1 MGTGIVDFPVPIR
14 LRVLFRI
21 TLFIW
26 EMAGDDGGKMKKIHK
41 RYAILIIASVVNF
54 VHGNPYIWTVFQP
67 YVRKEYGLSLAA
79 SSQPFTI
86 IIGIFAVGNMIGG
99 FLQHKIGAKATILAG
114 SAVMCGGFFL
124 AAVAPQDMPWL
135 ISAGYGVLGGLG
147 SGCAFSMLVAVPQAW
162 FPDKRGLVTGI
173 TIGVVGISGVLMN
186 PLCDYVLA
194 AWGYRT
200 AMLMVTIIYAVLSAG
215 AFFIEEPSKEY
226 VEQMEIEYTEPEHQ
240 ADVSDHV
247 RQYTTREMMKTR
259 TYYVISIVMALVIPA
274 YVLVNPLMKS
284 LGIERGLSNRQALMG
299 VMAASFANIIGRF
312 VAPWMSDRVGCKVI
326 IRVMYVMSMISVLAL
341 IVARGG
347 IFILLISLVCMV
359 YGGVVSVFPVL
370 VAEQF
375 GMKYQ
380 GMNYGAIMLGYG
392 IVSILC
398 PYLLELAGQEMSFV
412 IAGIAC
418 AAGLLGTGLF

>member
-1 MGTGIVDFPVPIR
+1 
-14 LRVLFRI
+14 
-21 TLFIW
+21 
-26 EMAGDDGGKMKKIHK
+26 MKKIQN
-41 RYAILIIASVVNF
+41 RYVILMISSIINF

-67 YVRKEYGLSLAA
+67 YVREEYGLTLAA

-124 AAVAPQDMPWL
+124 AAVAPYDMPWL

-194 AWGYRT
+194 AHGYRT
-200 AMLMVTIIYAVLSAG
+200 AMVLVTVIYVVLSAG

-226 VEQMEIEYTEPEHQ
+226 IDRMELKTAENRSKN
-240 ADVSDHV
+240 VLGNV
-247 RQYTTREMMKTR
+247 RQYTTREMLRTR
-259 TYYVISIVMALVIPA
+259 MYYIISIVMALAIPA

-284 LGIERGLSNRQALMG
+284 LGIERGLSNSQALMG
-299 VMAASFANIIGRF
+299 VLIASFANIIGRF
-312 VAPWMSDRVGCKVI
+312 VAPWISDRIGCKAI
-326 IRVMYVMSMISVLAL
+326 IRVMYVISMVSILAL
-341 IVARGG
+341 TVARGG
-347 IFILLISLVCMV
+347 VFVLLISLVCMV

-370 VAEQF
+370 VAEKF

-392 IVSILC
+392 IVSVLC

-418 AAGLLGTGLF
+418 AVGLLGTGLF

>member
-1 MGTGIVDFPVPIR
+1 
-14 LRVLFRI
+14 
-21 TLFIW
+21 
-26 EMAGDDGGKMKKIHK
+26 MKKIQS
-41 RYAILIIASVVNF
+41 RYVILIIASIVNF

-67 YVRKEYGLSLAA
+67 YVREEYGLSLAA

-99 FLQHKIGAKATILAG
+99 FLQHKIGAKSTILAG

-124 AAVAPQDMPWL
+124 AAIAPYDMPWL

-194 AWGYRT
+194 VHGYRT
-200 AMLMVTIIYAVLSAG
+200 AMMMVTVIYLVLSTG
-215 AFFIEEPSKEY
+215 AFLIEEPSKEY
-226 VEQMEIEYTEPEHQ
+226 IDQMEPEMTEN
-240 ADVSDHV
+240 ALGNV
-247 RQYTTREMMKTR
+247 RQYTTREMLKTR
-259 TYYVISIVMALVIPA
+259 TYYIISIVMALAIPA

-284 LGIERGLSNRQALMG
+284 LGIERGLSNSQALMG
-299 VMAASFANIIGRF
+299 VLIASFANIVGRF
-312 VAPWMSDRVGCKVI
+312 VAPWTSDRMGCKTI
-326 IRVMYVMSMISVLAL
+326 IRVMYVISMVSILTL
-341 IVARGG
+341 TVARGG
-347 IFILLISLVCMV
+347 LFVFLISLVCMV

-370 VAEQF
+370 VAEKF

-392 IVSILC
+392 IASVLC
-398 PYLLELAGQEMSFV
+398 PYLLELVGQEMSFV
-412 IAGIAC
+412 IAGISC
-418 AAGLLGTGLF
+418 AVGLLGTGLF